1 MESRNLI
8 LAIILSV
15 VVLFI
20 WSFFFEAPEQEMLD
34 GEIGSGD
41 VSEVNSNE
49 LDMEVI
55 DEIERSLGIS
65 ENDNIGL
72 DEALSVDKRVKIE
85 TDSIVGSIN
94 LKGLKIDDIVLK
106 KYNETQEEFS
116 EKIRVLQP
124 IDTYDGYEVT
134 FGWIKNQDAN
144 FETPNTESIWKV
156 SNSSA
161 TLTSNNEV
169 EFEWSNT
176 TGQTFVTTIGLDE
189 DYLFDITQ
197 EVKNNSNEEIII
209 NNASKVTRKQAPSL
223 SGMFILHEGLLG
235 VLQEKLELI
244 DYDDLKDDEETLNF
258 ESDNGWVGITDK
270 YWLAALIPDQNKSF
284 KAIYTYDNGYIAY
297 YRSLNATKV
306 AAGSDHIVES
316 QIFIGAKEA
325 KLIDRYQ
332 EDYGIYNFDLAID
345 WGWFYFLTKPLFN
358 VIYFFSEL
366 SGNFGLA
373 IIILTVITRIV
384 FFPLANWSFISM
396 AKMKMLQPEMTRI
409 KELHKDDRAQQ
420 QQALM
425 ALYKKEKVNPISGC
439 LPILIQIP
447 FFFAIYKMLFV
458 SIEMRHAPFYGWIQ
472 DLASKDPTTIFN
484 AFGLIPWDPPSFL
497 IIGIWPILMGL
508 TMYIQ
513 QKLNPAPP
521 DPIQARIFMF
531 LPLFITILLAQFAA
545 GLVIYWT
552 TNNVLSIIQQ
562 WIINKRTTVKTN

>member
-15 VVLFI
+15 GVLFI
-20 WSFFFEAPEQEMLD
+20 WSFFFEAPEQEMLN
-34 GEIGSGD
+34 GEIESGD

-49 LDMEVI
+49 LDMEAI
-55 DEIERSLGIS
+55 DDIERSLGIT

-72 DEALSVDKRVKIE
+72 DEALSADKRVKIE
-85 TDSIVGSIN
+85 TNSIVGSIN
-94 LKGLKIDDIVLK
+94 LKGLRIDDIVLK

-144 FETPNTESIWKV
+144 FETPNAESIWKV
-156 SNSSA
+156 SNSNA

-472 DLASKDPTTIFN
+472 DLAAKDPTTIFN
-484 AFGLIPWDPPSFL
+484 LFGLIPWDPPSFM
-497 IIGIWPILMGL
+497 IIGIWPVLMGL

-531 LPLFITILLAQFAA
+531 FPLFITILLAQFAA